1 MSKNAKEKKAKKSVT
16 NDKKEPSTAEIQ
28 EAKLAAQKLFSKLNK
43 DK

>member
-16 NDKKEPSTAEIQ
+16 NDKKEPSPAEIE

-43 DK
+43 EK